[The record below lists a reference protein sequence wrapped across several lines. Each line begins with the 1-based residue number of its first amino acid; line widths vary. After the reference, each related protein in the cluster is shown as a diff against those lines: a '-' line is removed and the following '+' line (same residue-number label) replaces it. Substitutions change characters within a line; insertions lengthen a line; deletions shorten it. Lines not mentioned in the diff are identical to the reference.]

1 MRLLLLRHGQTVANT
16 TAALDTAAPGHDLT
30 ELGVRQAYAAC
41 RALEPVGIGR
51 VAVSTAVRT
60 DQTARPLAEAL
71 ALVPVEHDGLREIAA
86 GDFEMRNDQEALEG
100 FLGTVGAWLEGDLRR
115 RMPGGET
122 GEEFLARYDAA
133 IARVCADG
141 ADVTLVVSHGAAI
154 RTWVTHRAGG
164 DHAPIHEGL
173 HNTGCITLDGS
184 PDTGWTVASWH
195 REPIGGR
202 WLDDVRAPDP
212 TGRELDAEDA
222 DAGPAQSSGS

>member
-41 RALEPVGIGR
+41 RALRSVGIGR

-60 DQTARPLAEAL
+60 AQTARPLAEAL
-71 ALVPVEHDGLREIAA
+71 ALDPVEHDGLREIAA

-100 FLGTVGAWLEGDLRR
+100 YLGTVGAWLEGDLRR

-122 GEEFLARYDAA
+122 GTAFLARYDAA
-133 IARVCADG
+133 VERVCAEG
-141 ADVTLVVSHGAAI
+141 AEVTLVVSHGAAI

-164 DHAPIHEGL
+164 VHAPIHEGL

-184 PDTGWTVASWH
+184 PDTGWTVASWD
-195 REPIGGR
+195 REPIGGP
-202 WLDDVRAPDP
+202 WLDDVQAPDP
-212 TGRELDAEDA
+212 TGGELDAEEA
-222 DAGPAQSSGS
+222 DAGPVQSSGS